1 MTRILSYYIKS
12 LEVNVVKE
20 AKQAKL
26 SIYLKPKAFRS
37 TFKKKKNKDF

>member
-1 MTRILSYYIKS
+1 MLLK
-12 LEVNVVKE
+12 KQ
-20 AKQAKL
+20 KQAKL